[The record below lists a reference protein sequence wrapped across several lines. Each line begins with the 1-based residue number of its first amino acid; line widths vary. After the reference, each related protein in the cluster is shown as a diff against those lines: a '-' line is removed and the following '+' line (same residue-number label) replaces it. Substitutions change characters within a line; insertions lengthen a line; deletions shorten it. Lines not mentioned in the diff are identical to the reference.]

1 MNECVLICDDD
12 IDILEVTKII
22 LQMKGYRVETLSNS
36 DELFKKIEQIKPD
49 IILMDLWIPEIGG
62 EKAIMKLKENKQTQ
76 DIPVIIFSA
85 NNDISVIAE
94 KVGAQGYL
102 CKPFEIKDLEEIIE
116 KNIIAG

>member
-22 LQMKGYRVETLSNS
+22 LQMKGYRVETLNNS
-36 DELFKKIEQIKPD
+36 DDLFRKISVIRPD

-62 EKAIMKLKENKQTQ
+62 EKAIMKLKENEETK

-85 NNDISVIAE
+85 NNDISIIAQ
-94 KVGAQGYL
+94 KVGAKGYL

-116 KNIIAG
+116 KNIVAG